1 MGDFNDAQ
9 QRATDLD
16 ERVLAD
22 AKAISDDYADLV
34 SLSARQSLAV
44 DITVSRNSD
53 GGFNTSD
60 VMTFMR
66 DTGNSQ

>member
-1 MGDFNDAQ
+1 MGDFSNAQ
-9 QRATDLD
+9 QRAIDLD

-22 AKAISDDYADLV
+22 ARAISDDYADLI

-44 DITVSRNSD
+44 DITVSRSRD

-60 VMTFMR
+60 IMTFMR
-66 DTGNSQ
+66 DIGNSR